1 MVTSTPYYAQ
11 SNGQVEATNKIF
23 NNLIKKHVGRKPRS
37 WHKTLIQVLW
47 AYQNFSRG
55 STNTSLYK
63 LVYGH
68 DAVLPLEIN
77 LNTMRVMKQDD
88 LPIEDYWNA
97 MFDEMNELDSE
108 HIMALDN
115 LVHKKKYSSNL

>member
-11 SNGQVEATNKIF
+11 SNGQVEVTNKIF
-23 NNLIKKHVGRKPRS
+23 NNLIKKHVGRMPRS
-37 WHKTLIQVLW
+37 WHKTLNQVLW
-47 AYQNFSRG
+47 AYQNFSRR

-68 DAVLPLEIN
+68 DAVLPFEIN

-97 MFDEMNELDSE
+97 MFDEMNELDNE
-108 HIMALDN
+108 RIMALDN
-115 LVHKKKYSSNL
+115 LVHKKK